1 MIIKK
6 LIVRGNSYQRTLKFT
21 DGLNII
27 RGEKTSGKSLVLSL
41 IDYCLGKSGN
51 INLKVQT
58 ELDEHI
64 EFIFLEVEIGKE
76 VVTIC
81 RGIKKE
87 LSVFWVYN
95 TDYENIEEYI
105 PEKLNKKS
113 LQNFLMTKLGA
124 IEFTKTKN
132 KPRSNELTTE
142 TISFRDIYRYCFVNQ
157 HELGTRTFLSNNEPM
172 KKYKNPI
179 AFEMMFDLIDYS
191 QNNLQTEIVTSKNK
205 IEDYK
210 KNKENLEGYLEQRDN
225 SDFIILLNKIDELT
239 SEIEKL
245 EKKKSEILQEKNN

>member
-105 PEKLNKKS
+105 TEKLNKKR

-124 IEFTKTKN
+124 IEFTKTKAEVSLVSEYLFGEES
-132 KPRSNELTTE
+132 KTPGEIGEQCFDICLT
-142 TISFRDIYRYCFVNQ
+142 
-157 HELGTRTFLSNNEPM
+157 
-172 KKYKNPI
+172 KAK
-179 AFEMMFDLIDYS
+179 
-191 QNNLQTEIVTSKNK
+191 
-205 IEDYK
+205 
-210 KNKENLEGYLEQRDN
+210 
-225 SDFIILLNKIDELT
+225 
-239 SEIEKL
+239 
-245 EKKKSEILQEKNN
+245 